1 MKLKKIASLMLAGV
15 MAVSMLT
22 ACGEGTNEIVDP
34 NPDPAPSTS
43 DVVSTVDKAI
53 KAYNSKATVEVTESA
68 KMNTRVDE
76 LVKKF
81 SYQELQDKKI
91 IAWNLESIFDQNMTE
106 LPKQLNAKD
115 LTLDG
120 DNWYYAIIDGSTVS
134 GTTAMVKA
142 ANKIADQIDG
152 LKDEFIVEGGNSY
165 WVGGYYEPTHIWIE
179 NDTSYTADYTMY
191 VYQVNATKAG
201 DSSVPLTIA
210 VLHTTTSQKV

>member
-22 ACGEGTNEIVDP
+22 ACGEGANEIVDP
-34 NPDPAPSTS
+34 NPNPAPSTS
-43 DVVSTVDKAI
+43 DVVSTVDEAI
-53 KAYNSKATVEVTESA
+53 KTYNSKATVKVVESA

-76 LVKKF
+76 LVEKY
-81 SYQELQDKKI
+81 SYQELKDKNI
-91 IAWNLESIFDQNMTE
+91 IVRNLKSIFDQNMTE
-106 LPKQLNAKD
+106 LPEQLNVDA

-120 DNWYYAIIDGSTVS
+120 DNWYYAIIDDGTVS

-152 LKDEFIVEGGNSY
+152 LKDEFIVEGGDHY
-165 WVGGYYEPTHIWIE
+165 WVGSYFKPTHIWIE

-191 VYQVNATKAG
+191 VYQVNATKAE
-201 DSSVPLTIA
+201 IA
-210 VLHTTTSQKV
+210 LCL

>member
-1 MKLKKIASLMLAGV
+1 M
-15 MAVSMLT
+15 T
-22 ACGEGTNEIVDP
+22 APTRP

-81 SYQELQDKKI
+81 SYQELQDKEI

-106 LPKQLNAKD
+106 LPKQLDAD
-115 LTLDG
+115 MLTLDG

-165 WVGGYYEPTHIWIE
+165 WVDGFYGPTHIWIE